1 MALLATVVLGACS
14 DDDPF
19 RSPATSSNV
28 ITGVS
33 LAIFSDGALA
43 PAGLDLLGLRAVRP
57 EIGPS
62 GSPNFQLAID
72 VDASGTMRWFPVLTL
87 LNPPGG
93 ATTVGLLRSAS
104 TFAELAR
111 APEDGFADDSVQVIR
126 TGDTFIF
133 RYLAGTCVFG
143 DPLYGKIEVTNYDA
157 VSRRA
162 SVRYMINRNCGYRD
176 LIEGLPA
183 N

>member
-1 MALLATVVLGACS
+1 MLGACS

-19 RSPATSSNV
+19 RSPATASNL

-33 LAIFSDGALA
+33 LAVFSDGAAA
-43 PAGLDLLGLRAVRP
+43 PAGLDLLGFRAVRP
-57 EIGPS
+57 EIGAN

-72 VDASGTMRWFPVLTL
+72 VDAAGTLRLHPVLTL

-93 ATTVGLLRSAS
+93 ATTVGLLRTESS
-104 TFAELAR
+104 FTELAR
-111 APEDGFADDSVQVIR
+111 APNDGFADDSAQVIR
-126 TGDTFIF
+126 AGDTFVF
-133 RYLAGTCVFG
+133 RYVAGTCVFG
-143 DPLYGKIEVTNYDA
+143 DPLYGKIELTGYDA

-162 SVRYMINRNCGYRD
+162 TVRYLLNRNCGYRD
-176 LIEGLPA
+176 LTEGLPS